1 MLATDSIITP
11 TSGLITSTKWPRE
24 PYIIRT
30 YPIERSVH
38 AAASLFRRSAVWRV
52 LVVLNPSYSIP
63 WHCARLLTPGTSG
76 LFTTIIKLILE
87 DSLSETATSKDCPYN

>member
-1 MLATDSIITP
+1 MLITP
-11 TSGLITSTKWPRE
+11 TSGLTSTKCPRE

-52 LVVLNPSYSIP
+52 LVLNPSYSIP

>member
-52 LVVLNPSYSIP
+52 LVVLNPSYSTP
-63 WHCARLLTPGTSG
+63 WYCARLLTPGTSG
-76 LFTTIIKLILE
+76 LFTTITKFILE
-87 DSLSETATSKDCPYN
+87 DSLSD